1 LHALFTVIG
10 VTDSR
15 SSADNAP
22 AFITSVVALVAN
34 FDQRARSYIG
44 VADYALT
51 VAFLAHRANRNARL
65 LTTHYQV
72 WVVFSHI
79 KLIINIS
86 VEYL

>member
-1 LHALFTVIG
+1 MHALLTIIG

-22 AFITSVVALVAN
+22 AFITAVVALVAN
-34 FDQRARSYIG
+34 FDQRAGSYIG
-44 VADYALT
+44 VADHALT
-51 VAFLAHRANRNARL
+51 VAFLAHRPNRNARL

-79 KLIINIS
+79 KLIITIY